1 MAINA
6 KKIRRVR
13 QERDRVDI
21 VIGHAA
27 RVVLQE
33 PRMRKRVAIV
43 GSGPTALFALQTLI
57 TCSQS
62 LNIVIFES
70 AEVAGKGTPYQ
81 RGINAPTMLSNIPSI
96 EIPSLPTTLVEWLSS
111 QSNGYLT
118 EAGIPRE
125 EISDRAFY
133 PRVVIGDYFRAQF
146 DELIVRGTAAR
157 HAIEVRENCTVSD
170 VIPVGPAFDIEI
182 EGGAPRESFDY
193 VIVATGHSFA
203 QHPETSPGY
212 FDAPWPATALETIS
226 SGKIGILGTSLSAID
241 AVVTLAA
248 SFGRFNRKGDG
259 NLVYTGQ
266 GTDNRLHIT
275 MMSRKGLLPEADFYF
290 PIPYEQ
296 PKICTAAVVEE
307 RIILG
312 SSGLLDD
319 VFDLFKAELA
329 MADPDYAERI
339 KLDELTADT
348 FAAAYYGVRDR
359 REPFEWAATNLTEAK
374 RNYASKHTVAWRYAI
389 LITHEI
395 IESAVSYFTAD
406 DLARFNRSFKGVF
419 ADDYATVP
427 HLSIER
433 LLALHRAGYLEI
445 VALGDRADV
454 SAEGLDRGARVT
466 CEFGAM
472 VFDTFIDATGQKVLS
487 ADDLPFAALKDA
499 GLISPALTVTPR
511 GGRLRTGGISVDDQC
526 RPLVAGVRP
535 VRRLY
540 TPAVSYLLHK
550 RPFVQGITSAAELGE
565 TVASSIIADLA
576 RPLRSRK
583 ARRSRQ
589 KQDPAPAAAKEFT

>member
-1 MAINA
+1 M
-6 KKIRRVR
+6 RR
-13 QERDRVDI
+13 
-21 VIGHAA
+21 
-27 RVVLQE
+27 
-33 PRMRKRVAIV
+33 RVAIV
-43 GSGPTALFALQTLI
+43 GSGPTALYALQTLI
-57 TCSQS
+57 TYSQP
-62 LNIVIFES
+62 LHIVVFES
-70 AEVAGKGTPYQ
+70 ADVAGKGTPYQ
-81 RGINAPTMLSNIPSI
+81 RGINSPTMLSNIPSI
-96 EIPSLPTTLVEWLSS
+96 EIPYLPTTLVEWLAT
-111 QSNGYLT
+111 QTNKYLT
-118 EAGIPRE
+118 EAGILRD

-146 DELIVRGTAAR
+146 DELLVRGTAAR
-157 HAIEVRENCTVSD
+157 HAIEVRENCAVSD
-170 VIPVGPAFDIEI
+170 IIPVGLAFDIEV
-182 EGGAPRESFDY
+182 EGGTSRESFDY
-193 VIVATGHSFA
+193 VVVATGHSFA
-203 QHPETSPGY
+203 QEPETSPGY

-226 SGKIGILGTSLSAID
+226 SGKIGVLGTSLSAID

-248 SFGRFNRKGDG
+248 AFGRFSRNSNGG
-259 NLVYTGQ
+259 LVYTGQ
-266 GTDNRLHIT
+266 DTDNPLHIT

-296 PKICTAAVVEE
+296 PKICTAAAVDD
-307 RIILG
+307 RIMLG

-319 VFDLFKAELA
+319 VFDLFKSELA

-348 FAAAYYGVRDR
+348 FAAAYYGVRDQR
-359 REPFEWAATNLTEAK
+359 DPFEWAATNLAEAK
-374 RNYASKHTVAWRYAI
+374 RNYASRRTVAWRYAI

-406 DLARFNRSFKGVF
+406 DLARFNRSFKGIF

-433 LLALHRAGYLEI
+433 LLALHRAGHLEI

-454 SAEGLDRGARVT
+454 STKGLDRGARVT
-466 CEFGAM
+466 CDFGAM

-487 ADDLPFAALKDA
+487 AEDLPFAALKDA
-499 GLISPALTVTPR
+499 GLISPALTVNSR
-511 GGRLRTGGISVDDQC
+511 GGRLRTAGICVDDQC

-540 TPAVSYLLHK
+540 TPTVSYLLHK

-583 ARRSRQ
+583 ARRSSQ
-589 KQDPAPAAAKEFT
+589 KQDPAEAPAKEFT

>member
-1 MAINA
+1 M
-6 KKIRRVR
+6 RR
-13 QERDRVDI
+13 
-21 VIGHAA
+21 
-27 RVVLQE
+27 
-33 PRMRKRVAIV
+33 RVAIV
-43 GSGPTALFALQTLI
+43 GSGPTALYALQTI
-57 TCSQS
+57 TTCSQS
-62 LNIVIFES
+62 LDIVIFE
-70 AEVAGKGTPYQ
+70 AADVAGKGTPYQ

-96 EIPSLPTTLVEWLSS
+96 EIPSLPTTLVEWLAT

-118 EAGIPRE
+118 EAGALRD
-125 EISDRAFY
+125 EITDRAFY

-157 HAIEVRENCTVSD
+157 HAIEVRENCAVTD
-170 VIPVGPAFDIEI
+170 VIPVGLAFDIEI
-182 EGGAPRESFDY
+182 QGGATLESFDY

-203 QHPETSPGY
+203 QEPETSPGY

-226 SGKIGILGTSLSAID
+226 SGKIGVLGTSLSAID

-248 SFGRFNRKGDG
+248 VFGRFSRDGDG
-259 NLVYTGQ
+259 GLVYTGQ
-266 GTDNRLHIT
+266 DTDNPLHIT
-275 MMSRKGLLPEADFYF
+275 MMSRKDLLPEADFYF

-296 PKICTAAVVEE
+296 PKICTAAAVDD

-348 FAAAYYGVRDR
+348 FAAAYYGVRDKR
-359 REPFEWAATNLTEAK
+359 DPFEWAATNLAEAK
-374 RNYASKHTVAWRYAI
+374 RNYSSRHTVAWRYAI

-406 DLARFNRSFKGVF
+406 DLARFNRSFKGIF

-433 LLALHRAGYLEI
+433 LLALHRAGHLEI
-445 VALGDRADV
+445 VALGDQADV
-454 SAEGLDRGARVT
+454 STEGVDRGARVT
-466 CEFGAM
+466 CDLGTL
-472 VFDTFIDATGQKVLS
+472 VFDTFIDATGQKNLS
-487 ADDLPFAALKDA
+487 ADDLPFAGLKDA
-499 GLISPALTVTPR
+499 GLISPALTVTSR
-511 GGRLRTGGISVDDQC
+511 GGRLRTGGICVDDQC

-540 TPAVSYLLHK
+540 IPAVSYLLHK

-565 TVASSIIADLA
+565 TVATSIIADLA

-583 ARRSRQ
+583 ARSSSQ
-589 KQDPAPAAAKEFT
+589 KQDLALVAAQA